1 MATGQ
6 TSVTGPLLTLYRV
19 GAIGNFSDRQLLDC
33 FASTEGE
40 PAQLAFTTLVERHGP
55 MVLRVCSALLRD
67 PHDAQDAFQAT
78 FLVLLRKAR
87 DLWVHDSLG
96 PWLHRVA
103 RRTALR
109 AQSLARR
116 RRERELRAAELK
128 TNFDQP
134 PRHDP
139 ACSVLHEE
147 IDRLPE
153 RLRVLVVL
161 CHLEGHSQELAAK
174 TLSLPIG
181 TVKSRL
187 HSARDILRRRL
198 TRRGLAFSTG
208 LPLAGSSSRGPEA
221 RCSPPLYESMV
232 RAAARAGT
240 RRAAGAGLVSASATH
255 LFEETIKTMFLTRL
269 RIGIALAL
277 LAGCLAL
284 GAAAVFA
291 QQAPENN
298 TASGAPAPR
307 GKSAGGSPSGAP
319 HADRGTA
326 PAYIRRSRSMMIE
339 RLERELKLAEARLDL
354 TTANVRS
361 NNDPEV
367 LRARKTVETLAG
379 LLARVDAVL
388 VQAVDD
394 FPTIFDFSSPVP
406 NPGARSDQPAAKPA
420 TAAKPEDPP
429 AAPSYDAHS
438 LAKAANQLEWARKM
452 HAKGYVSKAE
462 LDRLV
467 EIHAALKARIDSD
480 IARRGERV
488 DWAKRMFDKGYVSRP
503 QYDDEVFKYYDAIKA
518 RLWGQSPPDSEEL
531 LREAEKLKATLQKLP
546 PDTGAPKQQEPRKPN
561 PPAEKPAAPSAKAD
575 ADWDD
580 RIRESI
586 RESIRSLLPPDSSAK
601 PAPETPAGAP
611 AEKPAGDSP
620 RP

>member
-6 TSVTGPLLTLYRV
+6 TSITGPLLTLYRV
-19 GAIGNFSDRQLLDC
+19 GAIGSFSDRQLLDC
-33 FASTEGE
+33 FASAEGE
-40 PAQLAFTTLVERHGP
+40 PAELAFTTLVERHGP

-78 FLVLLRKAR
+78 FLVLLRKSR

-116 RRERELRAAELK
+116 RRERERRAAELK
-128 TNFDQP
+128 TNFDHT
-134 PRHDP
+134 PRQDP
-139 ACSVLHEE
+139 AWSALHEE

-161 CHLEGHSQELAAK
+161 CHLQGHSQELAAK
-174 TLSLPIG
+174 TFSLPIG

-187 HSARDILRRRL
+187 HSARDLLRRRL
-198 TRRGLAFSTG
+198 TRRGVAFSTG
-208 LPLAGSSSRGPEA
+208 LPLAGSSSRSPEA

-232 RAAARAGT
+232 QAAARAVTG
-240 RRAAGAGLVSASATH
+240 RAVGAGLVSASATH

-277 LAGCLAL
+277 LAGCFVL

-291 QQAPENN
+291 QQGSEKN
-298 TASGAPAPR
+298 TASGGPAPR
-307 GKSAGGSPSGAP
+307 GKSADGSPSRAP
-319 HADRGTA
+319 DADRGTA
-326 PAYIRRSRSMMIE
+326 PAYIRRSRTMMIE
-339 RLERELKLAEARLDL
+339 RLEQELKQAEQRLDL

-388 VQAVDD
+388 VQAVDE
-394 FPTIFDFSSPVP
+394 FPTIFDFSSPAP

-420 TAAKPEDPP
+420 AAWKPEDPP
-429 AAPSYDAHS
+429 AKPSYDEHS
-438 LAKAANQLEWARKM
+438 LALAAEKLEWARKM

-462 LDRLV
+462 LDRYTADY
-467 EIHAALKARIDSD
+467 EALKARIDSD
-480 IARRGERV
+480 IAAAADRV
-488 DWAKRMFDKGYVSRP
+488 DWARRMFEKGYITKR
-503 QYDDEVFKYYDAIKA
+503 QYDNEILKHFDAIKA
-518 RLWGQSPPDSEEL
+518 RLHGQSQAVTDEL
-531 LREAEKLKATLQKLP
+531 LLKYELFKAALTKLP
-546 PDTGAPKQQEPRKPN
+546 ADPAARNTPEPGKSN
-561 PPAEKPAAPSAKAD
+561 PPAEKPAAPRAKGGRNTAKV
-575 ADWDD
+575 AS
-580 RIRESI
+580 RIPPPKSR
-586 RESIRSLLPPDSSAK
+586 RLPPRKPRQLGTSS
-601 PAPETPAGAP
+601 
-611 AEKPAGDSP
+611 
-620 RP
+620 